1 MVKLK
6 ASRREITLCARD
18 GIAPSRAVTDKC
30 DAALAQCKPAMAFA
44 DHGPRAAKAH
54 DERSAQTR
62 DSQCYGALHQPG
74 RYKPNKEGKARPK
87 AFLPTFMFMVCSELY
102 FDASRLV

>member
-6 ASRREITLCARD
+6 ASRREITQCARD
-18 GIAPSRAVTDKC
+18 GIAPSRAVTDEC

-62 DSQCYGALHQPG
+62 DSQCYWALHQPG
-74 RYKPNKEGKARPK
+74 RYKPNKEGKARE
-87 AFLPTFMFMVCSELY
+87 AQ
-102 FDASRLV
+102 RLSFQPL